1 MLSQAAK
8 AEAAEMGKSG
18 NGNNV
23 GMIDRDLYKEQLLR
37 GLLNI
42 CTLQHSLVTC
52 FWFILAGSDY
62 SFRFR
67 SLASQRHMYRRRS
80 YVAVSQQRS

>member
-37 GLLNI
+37 GLLNMYP
-42 CTLQHSLVTC
+42 TAFSGHLFLVYP
-52 FWFILAGSDY
+52 G
-62 SFRFR
+62 RF
-67 SLASQRHMYRRRS
+67 
-80 YVAVSQQRS
+80 